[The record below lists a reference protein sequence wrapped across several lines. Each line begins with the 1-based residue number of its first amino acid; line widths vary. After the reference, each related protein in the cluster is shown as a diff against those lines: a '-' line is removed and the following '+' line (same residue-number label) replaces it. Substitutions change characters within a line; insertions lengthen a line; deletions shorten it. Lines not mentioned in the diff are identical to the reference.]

1 MSEVEIRPEVLDLI
15 ERRRWD
21 DIRAALA
28 GWPPA
33 EVADLLLHLRKG
45 DRVLLFR
52 ALPRDTAADGFAHL
66 SVDEQDSLLEDL
78 TDEETRH
85 LLADLPPDDRT
96 HLLEELPGQVTRRLL
111 NLLPPSDLKE
121 ARWLLGYPEE
131 SVGRLMTP
139 EYVAVRQEW
148 TVQESI
154 EHIRTQG
161 RDSETINRIFITDDA
176 GHLLDDVEL
185 RHFVLAPPD
194 AAVSDLMD
202 HTVASISAFVDRE
215 EAVALIRRYDQF
227 VLPVVDSD
235 GVLLGIVTVDD
246 IFDVAEEEATEDF
259 HRVGSVG
266 PVRTSLREAPIF
278 LLYRARV
285 GWLLVL
291 VFMNIFSGAGIAAF
305 EDTLTSVFAL
315 AFFLPLLIASG
326 GNAGSQSAT
335 LMVRALA
342 TGDVRARDWLRL
354 LGKELSVALLLGG
367 TMAVAVSAISAV
379 RAPEIGVVVAI
390 TMVAIVLVG
399 SLIGMSLPFL
409 LTRMGR
415 DPATASAPLVTSLSD
430 VAGVVIYFS
439 VATWY
444 LGIPWPWQG

>member
-1 MSEVEIRPEVLDLI
+1 MSVEIRPEVLDLI

-21 DIRAALA
+21 ELRRSLA
-28 GWPPA
+28 SWPAA

-52 ALPRDTAADGFAHL
+52 SLPREEAADAFAHL
-66 SVDEQDSLLEDL
+66 SVEEQDALLEDL

-96 HLLEELPGQVTRRLL
+96 HLLEELPGQITRRLL
-111 NLLPPSDLKE
+111 NLLPPDDLKE

-139 EYVAVRQEW
+139 EYVAVRREW
-148 TVQESI
+148 SVQQAI

-161 RDSETINRIFITDDA
+161 RDSETINRIFITDDT

-194 AAVSDLMD
+194 ATVADLMD
-202 HTVASISAFVDRE
+202 HSVASISAFVDRE

-227 VLPVVDSD
+227 VLPVVDSG

-259 HRVGSVG
+259 HRVGSVD
-266 PVRTSLREAPIF
+266 PVRTSLREASVF
-278 LLYRARV
+278 LLYRARI

-305 EDTLTSVFAL
+305 EETLTAVFAL

-342 TGDVRARDWLRL
+342 TGDVRMRDWFKM
-354 LGKELSVALLLGG
+354 LGKELSVAALLGG
-367 TMAVAVSAISAV
+367 SMAIGVSLISVA
-379 RAPEIGVVVAI
+379 RAPEIAVVVAI
-390 TMVAIVLVG
+390 TMVAIVVVG

-409 LTRMGR
+409 LTRVGR

-430 VAGVVIYFS
+430 VAGVLIYFS

-444 LGIPWPWQG
+444 LGIPWPWQA